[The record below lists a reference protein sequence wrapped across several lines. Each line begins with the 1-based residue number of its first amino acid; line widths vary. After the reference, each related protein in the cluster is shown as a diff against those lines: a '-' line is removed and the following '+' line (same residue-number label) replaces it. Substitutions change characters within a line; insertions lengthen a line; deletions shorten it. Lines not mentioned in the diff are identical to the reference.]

1 MIMKLTEFK
10 YKRPDADK
18 ICKELTELIKSFNE
32 SESFEKQRK
41 IVHSISSLSNY
52 YQSYS
57 TLASINYSKDTTN
70 KMFQEENDFF
80 NLNNPR
86 VQNIIN
92 EYYKALIKSPFR
104 TQLTKV
110 FGKQLFVI
118 AELVATTG
126 SDKIIDLQ
134 QKENQLASNYTKLL
148 ASAKI
153 NFNGE
158 EVNLTGLVPYYSDS
172 NRKIREQAQIAKG
185 NFFQEHAEELD
196 NIYDDLVKLRHE
208 MALKLG
214 FKNYVE
220 MGYAIM
226 MRSDYTPD
234 MVADYRNQVLKNV
247 VPLVSKLKKKQAE
260 NLGLNELK
268 YYDIP
273 FKFKNGNP
281 KPKGNPDWIVE
292 QATLMFEKLSP
303 ETDEFFTFMKDNEL
317 MDLENRTGKAGGGY
331 CTFIPEIKSPFI
343 FSNFNGTTHDIKVLT
358 HEAGH
363 AFQIFNSKDLA
374 IPEYYWPTYEA
385 CEIHSMSMEFLTWP
399 WMELFFKED
408 IEKFRY
414 EHLSDAINFLPY
426 GVAVDE
432 FQHWVYENPEATPKD
447 RKKYWKTLESKYL
460 PHIKYEN
467 NYFMESGGFWQ
478 GQQHIYRSPFYYI
491 DYTLAQVC
499 AFQFWIKSR
508 ENSKQAWDDY
518 LTLCKAGGSK
528 SFLELV
534 ELAQLESPF
543 KEGVLEKVVSKAEEY
558 LNTIDDTNF

>member
-1 MIMKLTEFK
+1 MKLTEFK